1 MGLGDRT
8 SSSSRFER
16 LSPLQLGLA
25 AVVLVL
31 LFAGGGRALQL
42 SHRPLQPLYA
52 KGDPWVAYLADERTC
67 PGAESTTAP
76 LAQQAETMVC
86 LIDYARRVHGLAP
99 LLVAPILSAAAKLKG
114 DRIVRCGNFDHAPC
128 GPNSLDVANEV
139 DYLGAW
145 GENLYIA
152 EGRFGAPRPALD
164 GWLNSPE
171 HRENLF
177 HADWRIQS
185 IYVTKP
191 GSFPGFRDSTLWVS
205 EFGDR

>member
-1 MGLGDRT
+1 
-8 SSSSRFER
+8 
-16 LSPLQLGLA
+16 
-25 AVVLVL
+25 
-31 LFAGGGRALQL
+31 
-42 SHRPLQPLYA
+42 
-52 KGDPWVAYLADERTC
+52 
-67 PGAESTTAP
+67 
-76 LAQQAETMVC
+76 MVC
-86 LIDYARRVHGLAP
+86 LIDYARRVRGLPP
-99 LLVAPILSAAAKLKG
+99 LLVAPILSVAAKLKG
-114 DRIVRCGNFDHAPC
+114 DAIVRCGNFDHAPC
-128 GPNSLDVANEV
+128 GPNSLDVANQV

-164 GWLNSPE
+164 GWLNSAE

-191 GSFPGFRDSTLWVS
+191 TRFPGFRDATLWVS

>member
-1 MGLGDRT
+1 MALDRT
-8 SSSSRFER
+8 SHGSRFEHV
-16 LSPLQLGLA
+16 SPFQLVLA
-25 AVVLVL
+25 GAALVL
-31 LFAGGGRALQL
+31 LFAGAGRLLQL
-42 SHRPLQPLYA
+42 VHRPEQPLYA
-52 KGDPWVAYLADERTC
+52 KGDPWAAYLADDRIC

-76 LAQQAETMVC
+76 LERQAETMVC
-86 LIDYARRVHGLAP
+86 LIDYARRVRGLSP
-99 LLVAPILSAAAKLKG
+99 LAVAPILSLAARLKG
-114 DRIVRCGNFDHAPC
+114 EGIVRCGNFDHAPC
-128 GPNSLDVANEV
+128 GPNSLDVANQV
-139 DYLGAW
+139 DYLGGW

-177 HADWRIQS
+177 HAEWRIQS

-191 GSFPGFRDSTLWVS
+191 TRFPGFRDSTLWVS